1 MKVVPPSSLAVL
13 WSMKPGPDGKYSA
26 QDAKRS
32 MVSMVKENSADP
44 EPESK
49 PRVRFANGVWSY
61 RARIIDVKRI
71 EVTPAEAWSQLER
84 ITEHNVAAM
93 VAKGCV
99 TLAYCRGGENIL
111 EAARTLINA
120 DKYLKQSNKFPLAR
134 LDLDGGVGLGLTRE
148 DDGTLWFIRD
158 NQRMK
163 YGRTGEVIDAKD
175 VAKWISFAS
184 KHVGNPLAALK
195 SNYSCGQTARP
206 YTVQGVNMLFI
217 EDGGEDRKLWSASR
231 RFGNP
236 SSALGEV
243 CAILRI
249 QPKTDIDE
257 EDTKELLV
265 SQTS

>member
-1 MKVVPPSSLAVL
+1 M
-13 WSMKPGPDGKYSA
+13 
-26 QDAKRS
+26 
-32 MVSMVKENSADP
+32 
-44 EPESK
+44 
-49 PRVRFANGVWSY
+49 
-61 RARIIDVKRI
+61 
-71 EVTPAEAWSQLER
+71 
-84 ITEHNVAAM
+84 
-93 VAKGCV
+93 
-99 TLAYCRGGENIL
+99 
-111 EAARTLINA
+111 
-120 DKYLKQSNKFPLAR
+120 
-134 LDLDGGVGLGLTRE
+134 GLGLTRE

-163 YGRTGEVIDAKD
+163 YGRTGEVIDDKD

-249 QPKTDIDE
+249 QPKIDIDE